1 MRAFLVGHEAW
12 FSSRD
17 LRRLLNADLNPRLLG
32 QLCDDQRQQV
42 SLRTTNGWFEEETVV
57 SESGLHALL
66 CVYCYHPENRVLR
79 RWVNQEVLPGLW
91 TNAHSAPAFRI

>member
-1 MRAFLVGHEAW
+1 M
-12 FSSRD
+12 
-17 LRRLLNADLNPRLLG
+17 
-32 QLCDDQRQQV
+32 
-42 SLRTTNGWFEEETVV
+42 V

-66 CVYCYHPENRVLR
+66 CTYCYHPENRVLR